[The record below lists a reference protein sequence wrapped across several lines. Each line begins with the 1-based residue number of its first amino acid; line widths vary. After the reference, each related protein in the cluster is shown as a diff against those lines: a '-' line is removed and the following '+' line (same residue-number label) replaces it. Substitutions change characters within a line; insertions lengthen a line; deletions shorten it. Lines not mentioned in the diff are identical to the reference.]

1 MKHFKYTIS
10 LFLPSI
16 AMILFVGCKTIQYVP
31 IKEVEYVSVHD
42 TTYLHRTDTLVQVP
56 QVSIAD
62 FIDISD
68 TLRLNASYATATAWV
83 DTTHRVLAGKLV
95 QGGKLPVQIVEKER
109 VVYMDSITTKEIP
122 VPVEVEKIT
131 KVVPLFWKI
140 FAVIGLAFVFGVAIY
155 LGMKFL

>member
-1 MKHFKYTIS
+1 MKKLS
-10 LFLPSI
+10 LLFCGLLS
-16 AMILFVGCKTIQYVP
+16 LVFVGCKTIQYVP

-83 DTTHRVLAGKLV
+83 DTTHRMLAGKLV
-95 QGGKLPVQIVEKER
+95 QGGKLPVQIVERER
-109 VVYMDSITTKEIP
+109 VVYKDSISLQP
-122 VPVEVEKIT
+122 YPVEVEKIV
-131 KVVPLFWKI
+131 KVVPLFYKI
-140 FAVIGLAFVFGVAIY
+140 FSVIGLALVFGVAIY

>member
-10 LFLPSI
+10 LFLPAI

-31 IKEVEYVSVHD
+31 VEKTEYVSVHD

-62 FIDISD
+62 FINISD

-95 QGGKLPVQIVEKER
+95 QGGKLPVQIVERER
-109 VVYMDSITTKEIP
+109 VVYKDSISLQP
-122 VPVEVEKIT
+122 YPVEVEKIV
-131 KVVPLFWKI
+131 KVVPLFYKI
-140 FAVIGLAFVFGVAIY
+140 FSVIGLALVFGVAIY